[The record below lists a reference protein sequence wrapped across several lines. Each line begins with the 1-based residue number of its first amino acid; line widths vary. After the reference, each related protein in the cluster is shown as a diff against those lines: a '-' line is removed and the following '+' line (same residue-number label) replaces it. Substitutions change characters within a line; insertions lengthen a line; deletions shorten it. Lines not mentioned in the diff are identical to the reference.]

1 MYDVVI
7 CGGGSAGVAAA
18 IRSARDGSKVMLIE
32 SGGCLGG
39 IWTQSCVGYLMD
51 RKEKN
56 GILEEITWKLGLHEN
71 QKDDVLF
78 DVEKMKYI
86 LEDMCIDAGVELLY
100 HARVCG
106 ATVRNGLLTE
116 VIIASKNGIQHIS
129 SSIFIDCT
137 GDGDL
142 AYFAGCQYQEG
153 NQDGFLQP
161 MSFECVITGL
171 NYEEVKSFV
180 FNNPESTTEQ
190 GKRNFLAELKEV
202 GVVPSYVK
210 PTLGYVRKGMF
221 ILAVNHEYNVHGTNA
236 SETTQATL
244 HARKEVN
251 DLVEALRK
259 KGGVWKDILLVQS
272 PACIGVREG
281 RRIKGLYTV
290 SIEDLK
296 EGTHYFDS
304 VCRVTGKID
313 IHNAEGYADG
323 NFQTKPYDIPLR
335 ALISADYPNLMMAGR
350 CISGDFYAH
359 ASYRLSGNTVRMGES
374 AGAAAAYT
382 IKRNVLPHM
391 VDAGFFKSI

>member
-1 MYDVVI
+1 MYDVAI

-18 IRSARDGSKVMLIE
+18 IRAARNGSRVILIE

-51 RKEKN
+51 RRQKK
-56 GILEEITWKLGLHEN
+56 GILNEITRKLGYYEN
-71 QKDDVLF
+71 HRDDVLF
-78 DVEKMKYI
+78 DIEKMKYI
-86 LEDMCIDAGVELLY
+86 LEDMCISAGVELLY
-100 HARVCG
+100 HTRVCG
-106 ATVRNGLLTE
+106 AMVRNGLLTE
-116 VIIASKNGIQHIS
+116 VIIASKNGIQPVPS
-129 SSIFIDCT
+129 KIFVDCT

-153 NQDGFLQP
+153 NPDGLLQP
-161 MSFECVITGL
+161 MSFECMITGL

-190 GKRNFLAELKEV
+190 GKLNFLAELKGV
-202 GVVPSYVK
+202 GISPSYVK

-236 SETTQATL
+236 AETTQATL
-244 HARKEVN
+244 HGRKEVT
-251 DLVEALRK
+251 DIVEALRK

-290 SIEDLK
+290 SIEDMK
-296 EGTHYFDS
+296 SGVHHFDS
-304 VCRVTGKID
+304 ICRVTGKID
-313 IHNAEGYADG
+313 IHSAEGYMDG

-335 ALISADYPNLMMAGR
+335 ALISADYSNLMMAGR

-374 AGAAAAYT
+374 AGAVAAYAT
-382 IKRNVLPHM
+382 KRNILPHM
-391 VDAGFFKSI
+391 VDVSLFKSM